1 MSLRLSGL
9 PISIVMDKNMNT
21 VMQDEKIIKGV
32 LKTGARFLWPLWRG
46 YRFNY
51 LGFYTV
57 A

>member
-32 LKTGARFLWPLWRG
+32 LKTEARFLWPLWRG